1 MILRRFNLIFCAFF
15 ALLYASIAGAA
26 TLTQVRFG
34 VQPANTVRLV
44 AELSDKA
51 AFSSFTLQ
59 NPTRIVID
67 FENTK
72 DKLGTRDALP
82 QPLSFVKSM
91 RVGHPKV
98 GTTRIVLESF
108 SPVQLKEGFFL
119 TPTQQ
124 GQPWRFVLDITAS
137 NGPTTQPST
146 VLLPLAPSQPA
157 PQPQPQPQ
165 AKQESTQTS
174 KPLIVLDPGHGGKDP
189 GAISVSGR
197 YEKVIT
203 LKMAQEV
210 KQALEKT
217 GKYRVLLTRNTD
229 KALALRER
237 IRFAHNH
244 RADLFISIHADSA
257 RNRNARGL
265 SVYTI
270 SEKASDKEA
279 AMLAE
284 RENKADIIL
293 GTDLSNELPEV
304 SSILIDLAKR
314 DTMTKSAHFATALVN
329 EMQSQITLVK
339 QAHKFAGFVVLKSTN
354 IPSVL
359 LELGYLSNPQEDKL
373 LATESYRAKLAKS
386 IVRAVDQ
393 YFNTIYD

>member
-1 MILRRFNLIFCAFF
+1 MAVV
-15 ALLYASIAGAA
+15 YAGMAHAA
-26 TLTQVRFG
+26 VLSQIRLG
-34 VQPANTVRLV
+34 LQPENTIRLV
-44 AELSDKA
+44 AELSEKA
-51 AFSSFTLQ
+51 AFSSFILQ

-67 FENTK
+67 FEDTKEEKNLRNT
-72 DKLGTRDALP
+72 LP
-82 QPLSFVKSM
+82 SPVSFIKSM
-91 RVGHPKV
+91 RLGHPKI
-98 GTTRIVLESF
+98 GTTRFVLESS
-108 SPVQLKEGFFL
+108 SPVTLREGFFL
-119 TPTQQ
+119 TPTQA
-124 GQPWRFVLDITAS
+124 GQSWRFVLDMSA
-137 NGPTTQPST
+137 PTEQSTQPPT
-146 VLLPLAPSQPA
+146 VLLPIAPSP
-157 PQPQPQPQ
+157 PQP
-165 AKQESTQTS
+165 KVDTTQTK
-174 KPLIVLDPGHGGKDP
+174 KPLVVIDPGHGGKDP
-189 GAISVSGR
+189 GAISSSGR
-197 YEKVIT
+197 YEKHLT

-210 KQALEKT
+210 KQALDKT

-237 IRFAHNH
+237 VRFAHDN

-257 RNRNARGL
+257 HNKKARGL

-314 DTMTKSAHFATALVN
+314 DTMSKSAHFATALVK

-354 IPSVL
+354 VPSVL
-359 LELGYLSNPQEDKL
+359 LELGYLSNPQEEKL
-373 LATESYRAKLAKS
+373 LATAGYRATLAKA

>member
-1 MILRRFNLIFCAFF
+1 MILRRFNRIVCVAA
-15 ALLYASIAGAA
+15 ALFWAGSACAA
-26 TLTQVRFG
+26 TLSHLRLG
-34 VQPANTVRLV
+34 LQPANTVRLV
-44 AELSDKA
+44 AELSDKVT
-51 AFSSFTLQ
+51 FSTFTLQ
-59 NPTRIVID
+59 DPTRIVID
-67 FENTK
+67 FSETK
-72 DKLGTRDALP
+72 EKHGLRDDLP
-82 QPLSFVKSM
+82 TPVSFIKSM
-91 RVGHPKV
+91 RLGHPKI
-98 GTTRIVLESF
+98 GTTRFVLES
-108 SPVQLKEGFFL
+108 STPVQLKEGFFL
-119 TPTQQ
+119 TPTQS
-124 GQPWRFVLDITAS
+124 GQPWRFVLDIT
-137 NGPTTQPST
+137 TTKAPVEQNNT
-146 VLLPLAPSQPA
+146 VLLPIAPSA
-157 PQPQPQPQ
+157 PPPKAETTPT
-165 AKQESTQTS
+165 K

-189 GAISVSGR
+189 GAISISGR

-210 KQALEKT
+210 KRALEKT

-237 IRFAHNH
+237 VRFAHNN
-244 RADLFISIHADSA
+244 RADLFLSIHADSA
-257 RNRNARGL
+257 RNKSARGL

-293 GTDLSNELPEV
+293 GTDLSNEPPEV

-314 DTMTKSAHFATALVN
+314 DTMSKSAHFASALVK

-339 QAHKFAGFVVLKSTN
+339 QTHKFAGFVVLKSTN
-354 IPSVL
+354 VPSAL
-359 LELGYLSNPQEDKL
+359 LELGYLSNREEDKL
-373 LATESYRAKLAKS
+373 LATESYRAKIANA

>member
-1 MILRRFNLIFCAFF
+1 MILRRFNFILYMLAT
-15 ALLYASIAGAA
+15 LLCIGSAHAA
-26 TLTQVRFG
+26 TLSQLRLG
-34 VQPANTVRLV
+34 LQPANTVRLV
-44 AELSDKA
+44 AELSDKV
-51 AFSSFTLQ
+51 AFSNFTLD

-67 FENTK
+67 FDNTK
-72 DKLGTRDALP
+72 EKKGIRDTLP
-82 QPLSFVKSM
+82 APVSFIKSM
-91 RVGHPKV
+91 RLGYPKV
-98 GTTRIVLESF
+98 GTTRFVLES
-108 SPVQLKEGFFL
+108 SEPVQIKEGFFL
-119 TPTQQ
+119 TPTQP
-124 GQPWRFVLDITAS
+124 GQPWRFVLDITAKNAS
-137 NGPTTQPST
+137 SEQNTT
-146 VLLPLAPSQPA
+146 VLLPIAPSA
-157 PQPQPQPQ
+157 PEP
-165 AKQESTQTS
+165 KVETTQTK

-189 GAISVSGR
+189 GAISISGR

-210 KQALEKT
+210 KKVLEKT

-237 IRFAHNH
+237 VRFAHNH

-257 RNRNARGL
+257 RNKNARGL

-314 DTMTKSAHFATALVN
+314 DTMSKSAHFATALVN
-329 EMQSQITLVK
+329 EMQSSITLVK
-339 QAHKFAGFVVLKSTN
+339 QTHKFAGFVVLKSTN
-354 IPSVL
+354 VPSVL

-373 LATESYRAKLAKS
+373 LATESYRAKIANS